1 MLLLPDGDSM
11 LLCCF
16 LNGDLM
22 LLDASQFQDRHG
34 TFSPS
39 ATHLIKTCRAKGKT
53 FETLTHFV
61 CLQNA
66 KNQQGFIC

>member
-1 MLLLPDGDSM
+1 MMLTKLEIGTT
-11 LLCCF
+11 
-16 LNGDLM
+16 
-22 LLDASQFQDRHG
+22 G

-66 KNQQGFIC
+66 QNQQMKPCCFRSFWLIV